1 MKTLTEENPP
11 YFDEDISGTSDNVGY
26 PNDLVDAQ
34 GSFSDPDKALNS
46 SSGESKDYICSSLS
60 NDSED
65 NISSLEREG
74 SETEEMST

>member
-34 GSFSDPDKALNS
+34 GSVSDPDKALNS
-46 SSGESKDYICSSLS
+46 SSEESEYYICSSLS
-60 NDSED
+60 GESE
-65 NISSLEREG
+65 NYISSLESDG
-74 SETEEMST
+74 SETEEVSS